1 MSRKSDK
8 IHLPI
13 NYAFSCLVDAFVV
26 MVLADRATKEA
37 ELVNDLYATAVKYS
51 KRTNKEIEDYYGDVS
66 LGGA

>member
-1 MSRKSDK
+1 
-8 IHLPI
+8 
-13 NYAFSCLVDAFVV
+13 